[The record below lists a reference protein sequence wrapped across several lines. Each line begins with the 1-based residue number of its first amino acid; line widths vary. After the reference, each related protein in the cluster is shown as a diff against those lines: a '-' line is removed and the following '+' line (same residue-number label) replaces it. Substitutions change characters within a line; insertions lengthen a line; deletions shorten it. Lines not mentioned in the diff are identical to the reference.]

1 MLLGDA
7 AYEQDMHRQAS
18 AAFRSCLDPRGEAW
32 ALTGLSMALMLVG
45 DPSAADEAQAA
56 LDTFNIASD
65 ARGVGHTQASLGI
78 IAASAGDPDTAEAH
92 YLQALSTFRL
102 AGQHRDAASV
112 LSNLGNLSQDRDDY
126 RRASRFYDG
135 ALQLCRDIEDHRGAG
150 LILNNLCLVFQARGN
165 HDRAN
170 ELVQEAVQEF
180 NQIHDRQGTAAARH
194 NLANLAAEA
203 QAYSQAFDYYQQA
216 IEGFRAA
223 RDPRG
228 VIMVLGTA
236 VAVARRCGRDRLGW
250 AYQIEQATIVTRLG
264 LEEASRDSLRALATH
279 AMMIGETELAER
291 LANDA
296 ESMLSND
303 ISRTLEAAQLIEPSD
318 RLTSQGPETL
328 QQPTASTMLTALTKR
343 EVELLGSVGAG
354 KTNSEIA
361 EELFISRRT
370 VDAHLSHIRTKL
382 VISDRSKLIVLA
394 REHLDQLQ

>member
-1 MLLGDA
+1 MTGRLREGLDIVERALSTGSPQEIRSWASAAVGAANLAMLLGDA

-32 ALTGLSMALMLVG
+32 ALTGLSMALILAG

-126 RRASRFYDG
+126 RR
-135 ALQLCRDIEDHRGAG
+135 
-150 LILNNLCLVFQARGN
+150 
-165 HDRAN
+165 
-170 ELVQEAVQEF
+170 
-180 NQIHDRQGTAAARH
+180 GTAAARH

-216 IEGFRAA
+216 IEGLRAA

-291 LANDA
+291 LANGA
-296 ESMLSND
+296 ESMLSDD
-303 ISRTLEAAQLIEPSD
+303 IYRTLEAAQLIEPSD